1 MNQNI
6 HITLIDEDSEVK
18 QVGNS
23 EIQINEELCNIQEK
37 LNIENTE
44 IYFPHKPYDVQVK
57 YMESVVQ
64 ILDKKCNGL
73 LESPTGT
80 GKTLSLLCS
89 TMGWLHKHRK
99 EQQKSGAS
107 SNLKIIYASRTHAQ
121 LKQVAQ
127 ELKRTVYAPNISM
140 VGSRDQYCLLDFSN
154 LKGNALIQACR
165 RLVKRNKCQF
175 YNKDSLPNIAAQNS
189 KLINTLEESKQFGH
203 NNNVC
208 PYYFERERLT
218 NADLILLPY
227 NYLLDREFSNI
238 VNTENSII
246 IFDEA
251 HNVPSAA
258 ENGQSFFINETIVQE
273 AKKELERWLK
283 ELYEMPDFFSGFQQV
298 LNQKKLS
305 SLSLRE
311 YEDIVQTIGAFSI
324 FLQNLQGASYF
335 DPQQTNDQCKVFD
348 AEQIFNFLYENTS
361 INKKN
366 GGTIFSNG
374 INGDNISLYISFCVA
389 IITYM
394 SETSPHDG
402 SNFHSWIRFVINLYN
417 LDEFDDYLDD
427 DEQLQY
433 FDFYKLAIIKNI
445 QNQISLN
452 MWCLDPSLA
461 FKKLKLNNICSII
474 FTSGTLAPM
483 ESWQSELQME
493 FKIQLS
499 NKHVI
504 DIANNVRAFQHLS
517 FDFSYQKRENED
529 QIINLGLAI
538 LNFSKVIK
546 GGIIIVFSSYGLMQ
560 NIRRRWANQQLI
572 QRLNEVKKCL
582 WEEQGSAQFHNTL
595 EVFKQNGQKGAI
607 LFAVHRG
614 KVTEGIDLSDDL
626 CRAVFL
632 IGIPYP
638 PLKDQKIKLKKQFL
652 DQQLAKNRQG
662 LTSKDWY
669 MQQAV
674 RATNQAI
681 GRVIRHINDYGVI
694 FFCDRRFLWSNMK
707 NSLSKWVQPAIQ
719 SWKNDEDVLFNLKN
733 FFQRQTQQQNLIKQ
747 TSNQQDN
754 QIFQEQE
761 RKNIFQETQK
771 YVYQQFKQSSD
782 VQPPNT
788 IPSKQQQNQIEFKD
802 YLITENKKQRK
813 RIEELSDE
821 ELIQFLD
828 EEYNQSSDQWK
839 EDFSNQ
845 EMEEQSQSSEE
856 LLEESQSLEGLQS
869 QEGSQ
874 SLEESQ
880 SLEGSQHGNNEE
892 SEGNK
897 IKKIKYNKSNL
908 NEHKKK

>member
-1 MNQNI
+1 MNQNT
-6 HITLIDEDSEVK
+6 HINLMDEDSEMK

-64 ILDKKCNGL
+64 ILDKKYNGL

-80 GKTLSLLCS
+80 GKTLCLLCS

-99 EQQKSGAS
+99 EQKKSGTP

-121 LKQVAQ
+121 LQQVAQ

-154 LKGNALIQACR
+154 LKGNSLIQACR
-165 RLVKRNKCQF
+165 RLVKRNRCQF
-175 YNKDSLPNIAAQNS
+175 YDKESLPNIAAKNC
-189 KLINTLEESKQFGH
+189 KLINSLEESKQFGH
-203 NNNVC
+203 NTKTC
-208 PYYFERERLT
+208 PYYFERERLA

-227 NYLLDREFSNI
+227 NYLLDNEFSNI

-251 HNVPSAA
+251 HNVPKTA
-258 ENGQSFFINETIVQE
+258 EDGQSFFMNETIVQE

-283 ELYEMPDFFSGFQQV
+283 ELNEMPDFFSEFQQA

-305 SLSLRE
+305 SLSLSE
-311 YEDIVQTIGAFSI
+311 YDDIVKTIGAFSI
-324 FLQNLQGASYF
+324 FLQDLQGASYF
-335 DPQQTNDQCKVFD
+335 DQKQNNEQCKVFN
-348 AEQIFNFLYENTS
+348 AQQVFTFLYENTS
-361 INKKN
+361 INQKN
-366 GGTIFSNG
+366 ATTIFSKG
-374 INGDNISLYISFCVA
+374 ISQDNISLYISFCKT

-394 SETSPHDG
+394 SETSSHEG
-402 SNFHSWIRFVINLYN
+402 VNFDSWTRFLINLYN
-417 LDEFDDYLDD
+417 LDDFDEAYDVFFDD
-427 DEQLQY
+427 QLKY
-433 FDFYKLAIIKNI
+433 FDFYKLAVIKNN

-461 FKKLKLNNICSII
+461 FKKLTQKNIYSII
-474 FTSGTLAPM
+474 LTSGTLSPM

-493 FKIQLS
+493 FKVQLS

-504 DIANNVRAFQHLS
+504 DIRNNVRAFQHLS

-529 QIINLGLAI
+529 QIRNLGLAI
-538 LNFSKVIK
+538 LNFSKIIK
-546 GGIIIVFSSYGLMQ
+546 GGIIIVFSSYGLMH

-595 EVFKQNGQKGAI
+595 EVFKQNVQKGAI

-614 KVTEGIDLSDDL
+614 KVAEGIDLSDDL

-638 PLKDQKIKLKKQFL
+638 PLKDQKIKIKKEFL
-652 DQQLAKNRQG
+652 DQQLAKNKQG
-662 LTSKDWY
+662 LSSKDWY

-694 FFCDRRFLWSNMK
+694 FFCDHRFLWSNMK

-719 SWKNDEDVLFNLKN
+719 PWKNDEEVLSNLTK
-733 FFQRQTQQQNLIKQ
+733 FFQTQTQEQNVFKQ
-747 TSNQQDN
+747 IYNQQDN
-754 QIFQEQE
+754 QIYQEQE

-771 YVYQQFKQSSD
+771 YVYQQFIQCSN
-782 VQPPNT
+782 VQPPLA
-788 IPSKQQQNQIEFKD
+788 IPSQQQQNQIQLSNDIQFQD
-802 YLITENKKQRK
+802 YIITNNKKQEK
-813 RIEELSDE
+813 RIEELSSQ
-821 ELIQFLD
+821 ELMELLD
-828 EEYNQSSDQWK
+828 QEYDQGSDQWQD
-839 EDFSNQ
+839 DFQNQ
-845 EMEEQSQSSEE
+845 EIEEQSQSSEE
-856 LLEESQSLEGLQS
+856 LLEESQISS
-869 QEGSQ
+869 
-874 SLEESQ
+874 
-880 SLEGSQHGNNEE
+880 EGSQHE

-897 IKKIKYNKSNL
+897 IKKIKSNKTNL
-908 NEHKKK
+908 NEHKKT